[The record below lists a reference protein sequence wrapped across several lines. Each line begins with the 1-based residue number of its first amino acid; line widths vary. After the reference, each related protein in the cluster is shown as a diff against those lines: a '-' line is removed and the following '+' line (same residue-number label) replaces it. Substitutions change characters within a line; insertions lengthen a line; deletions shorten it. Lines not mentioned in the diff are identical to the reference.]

1 MDDKATTRDSTTDGN
16 RFTFSVHRSLTQ
28 QEKAQ
33 SSLHVM
39 FDALASYIR
48 TDTSFDSV
56 RDVEFVED
64 QHINDN
70 DDSLFFDGDHTSI
83 AHNSKLPSVNY
94 KLVDELKGERKSSNK
109 LQAKHLRYL
118 SAPSGDI
125 MVMNKQWNGEETP
138 LLTNKNRIGRRTKS
152 LFYGKGEGD
161 GRNIAPVVF
170 LSEAQKDRL
179 VRLSAAFLMDYERSR
194 PATLHGNIDE
204 LTDRHLQ
211 LRALRFSKSWCLA
224 TVVSAICLFVVPYF
238 EQTIAEEWN
247 RYIIFIIFTLI
258 PTIVFFVDMEIN
270 RYLQNETS
278 QDQLSKRN
286 IGPRGE
292 KQRVDFYLSISLG
305 IICIESAMELVRK
318 QQGIVWS
325 RVFTPIALFYVFH
338 EARDSLSAF
347 RQVIPQLVG
356 ILAAQLSAELFFAAA
371 ALLFFGSQY
380 TDKFGTLQ
388 LSFINLYQCEYC
400 QGLC

>member
-1 MDDKATTRDSTTDGN
+1 MDDKTNTRDFTTDGN
-16 RFTFSVHRSLTQ
+16 LFTFSLHQSQTK
-28 QEKAQ
+28 EKAR
-33 SSLHVM
+33 SSLQVM
-39 FDALASYIR
+39 FDALANYIR
-48 TDTSFDSV
+48 SDTSFDSV
-56 RDVEFVED
+56 HDVEFVED
-64 QHINDN
+64 QHIND
-70 DDSLFFDGDHTSI
+70 DDHGTIFDGDHTSI
-83 AHNSKLPSVNY
+83 DAASHNAKLPSVNY
-94 KLVDELKGERKSSNK
+94 KPVDEVEGEWKGSNK
-109 LQAKHLRYL
+109 RQAKHLRYL

-125 MVMNKQWNGEETP
+125 KVVYKPLNGEETP
-138 LLTNKNRIGRRTKS
+138 LLTNKKRIGRRTKS
-152 LFYGKGEGD
+152 LFHGKGEGD

-211 LRALRFSKSWCLA
+211 LRALRFSKPWFLA
-224 TVVSAICLFVVPYF
+224 TVVSAICLFVVPYL
-238 EQTIAEEWN
+238 EQAIAEEWN
-247 RYIIFIIFTLI
+247 RYIVFIIFTLI
-258 PTIVFFVDMEIN
+258 PTIIFFVDMEIN
-270 RYLQNETS
+270 RYLRNEISSETS

-292 KQRVDFYLSISLG
+292 KLQVDFYLSISLG
-305 IICIESAMELVRK
+305 IICVESAIQLVRTHR
-318 QQGIVWS
+318 GIVWS

-356 ILAAQLSAELFFAAA
+356 ILAAQLSAELCFATT

-388 LSFINLYQCEYC
+388 LSFINLYQCE
-400 QGLC
+400 